1 MRLGL
6 PARVA
11 RLRSRTVQIAQ
22 CAVGAGTAWWLAAE
36 VFAHPSPVFA
46 PVTAVIALGISF
58 GQRRRRVVEVVVG
71 VAVGVGVGNLLVVAI
86 GPGAW
91 QIALVVAVA
100 MALAALLDTGPL
112 IVNQAAVQAT
122 FVAALV
128 PGTRLG
134 VDRWLDAV
142 IGGAVALLLATVVP
156 RSTLERPADLAA
168 ALLHEV
174 ADLLRAGE
182 AAARARDAGAA
193 AAALDRARG
202 TEVRLAALRAAAA
215 EGLDVVAG
223 TPWRRGARTRVH
235 AVAALAVPLDRAV
248 RDVRVLARR
257 LQAAVEMDEVVPGV
271 LLDVLGA
278 LAGAAEHLGGALARG
293 APVAHVV
300 QDLLGVAGAAAGVP
314 RSSLSADVVLAQARS
329 CTVDLLQVAGL
340 GTREALEQVRARTR
354 AGWRGGAGAGT
365 VGGVAN
371 TDPNDP
377 DDVDQVWEDF
387 HAAVNM
393 TSRELADWLRTES
406 ASEGT
411 EAFRDQAGPATG
423 QQVLHVLSK
432 RRTDVTVQDV
442 EVMRAVDAAIRAR
455 RGEDLDSP
463 VAGDA
468 AWRHEL
474 MDLGHDPLKPA

>member
-1 MRLGL
+1 MRLD
-6 PARVA
+6 PAARVA

-22 CAVGAGTAWWLAAE
+22 CAVGAGSAWWLAAE
-36 VFAHPSPVFA
+36 VFAHPAPVFA

-71 VAVGVGVGNLLVVAI
+71 VAVGVGVGNLLVAAI

-100 MALAALLDTGPL
+100 MALAALLGGGVL

-142 IGGAVALLLATVVP
+142 IGGAVALVLATVAP
-156 RSTLERPADLAA
+156 RSTLERPVDLAA
-168 ALLHEV
+168 SLLREV
-174 ADLLRAGE
+174 AELLRTAA

-193 AAALDRARG
+193 AAALDRARE
-202 TEVRLAALRAAAA
+202 TETRLAALRAAAA

-223 TPWRRGARTRVH
+223 TPWRRGARTRVR

-257 LQAAVEMDEVVPGV
+257 LQAAVEMDEDVPGA
-271 LLDVLGA
+271 LLEVLGA
-278 LAGAAEHLGGALARG
+278 LAQSAEHLGGALERG
-293 APVAHVV
+293 APLDHVV
-300 QDLLGVAGAAAGVP
+300 DHLLEVAGATAGVP
-314 RSSLSADVVLAQARS
+314 RSSLSGDVVLAQVRS

-340 GTREALEQVRARTR
+340 GTRDALDRVRGRTR
-354 AGWRGGAGAGT
+354 LGSRGGAGTGT

-377 DDVDQVWEDF
+377 ADVDQVWEDF

-393 TSRELADWLRTES
+393 TSRELADWLRTDA
-406 ASEGT
+406 ASEGA

-423 QQVLHVLSK
+423 QQVLRVLSK
-432 RRTDVTVQDV
+432 RRTDVTPQDV
-442 EVMRAVDAAIRAR
+442 DVMRAVAGAIRAR
-455 RGEDLDSP
+455 RGEDLDAP
-463 VAGDA
+463 VAGGA
-468 AWRHEL
+468 TWRREL